1 MVITSD
7 LGRQSLACRGADFV
21 VLLRED
27 LELVGV
33 ERSFEEVGAL
43 DDDRITDEGDLQAV
57 HLDAVLGLAM
67 AVVPLVRGDG
77 GGVDRS
83 LGAVDRDWEHGFLL
97 RTLVGIHAIS
107 FSM

>member
-21 VLLRED
+21 VLRRED

-33 ERSFEEVGAL
+33 ERSFEAVGAL
-43 DDDRITDEGDLQAV
+43 DDSRLTDESDLQAV
-57 HLDAVLGLAM
+57 HLDAGLGLAV
-67 AVVPLVRGDG
+67 AVKPLVRGNG

-97 RTLVGIHAIS
+97 RTFIGIHAIS